1 MSARPSRTAAEW
13 TTLVVSCSVLLLVG
27 VLVGAQSRTQRTP
40 PAPVAEV
47 VGEPRAVGA
56 AHHVDVRVV
65 NRGDETAAN
74 VQVTVEL
81 VIDDETITADQTLDF
96 LAGDEESDLVF
107 VFEDDPREGDLS
119 VSVTGFALP

>member
-1 MSARPSRTAAEW
+1 MNERTGRTAAEW
-13 TTLVVSCSVLLLVG
+13 TTLAVSCSLLLVVG
-27 VLVGAQSRTQRTP
+27 VLVGTQGRTPRTP
-40 PAPVAEV
+40 PAPVAAV
-47 VGEPRAVGA
+47 VGEPRDVGA

-65 NRGDETAAN
+65 NGGDETAAN

-107 VFEDDPREGDLS
+107 VFEDDPREGELS
-119 VSVTGFALP
+119 VSVSGFAVP